1 MAIMVGLNICIYS
14 KYNNITRHVDS
25 KRKLL
30 WIMTLLFMS
39 LQAIFLFTI
48 ILNSNKIIVL
58 LFSGWLEPLLDRVA
72 ADPHLLVCPVIN
84 SIYATTFSVD
94 GGQLGHYG
102 ILKLPDLTFNWGAL
116 PERIRKNRQVHDPIK
131 YV

>member
-1 MAIMVGLNICIYS
+1 
-14 KYNNITRHVDS
+14 
-25 KRKLL
+25 
-30 WIMTLLFMS
+30 MTILYVPP
-39 LQAIFLFTI
+39 QAIFLFTI
-48 ILNSNKIIVL
+48 ILNSNNIIVL